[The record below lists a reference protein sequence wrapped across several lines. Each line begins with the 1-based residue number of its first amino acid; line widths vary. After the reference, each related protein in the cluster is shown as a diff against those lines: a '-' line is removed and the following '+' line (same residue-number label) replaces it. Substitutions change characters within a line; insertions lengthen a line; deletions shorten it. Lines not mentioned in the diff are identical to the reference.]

1 MRSTLPVLA
10 ALAIAAPLTAPLAA
24 QQQQVKEKDPT
35 STVAAAP
42 MPDGWSQRLDD
53 KDAAKTAK
61 FITMGKGFHVTSGG
75 AGIYY
80 SAKDAQ
86 ANAPF
91 TMMANFRQ
99 TAKNV
104 GHGDHGEAF
113 GLFAGGRDLNDAD
126 KETYFYFLVRQDG
139 MFLINHRAGKEV
151 HKIVDWTANPAI
163 VKFDDKAN
171 AANDL
176 AIKVGADSVRFL
188 VNNQQ
193 VHAISRN
200 EISDVSGQAGF
211 RVNHNLDVH
220 VGNFMVMKGM

>member
-1 MRSTLPVLA
+1 MRLTLPVLT
-10 ALAIAAPLTAPLAA
+10 ALAIAAPLAA
-24 QQQQVKEKDPT
+24 QQPQGKEKDPT
-35 STVAAAP
+35 TAVAAAP

-53 KDAAKTAK
+53 KDAAKAAK

-75 AGIYY
+75 AAIYY
-80 SAKDAQ
+80 NAKNAQ
-86 ANAPF
+86 TDAPF
-91 TMMANFRQ
+91 STMANFRQ

-113 GLFAGGRDLNDAD
+113 GLFVGGRDLNDPA
-126 KETYFYFLVRQDG
+126 KETYLYFLVRQDG
-139 MFLINHRAGKEV
+139 MFLINHRSGTAV
-151 HKIVDWTANPAI
+151 HKLVDWTANPAI

-176 AIKVGADSVRFL
+176 SIKVAADSIHFL

-193 VHAISRN
+193 VQAIARSGMTAN
-200 EISDVSGQAGF
+200 VSGETGF

-220 VGNFMVMKGM
+220 VGNYMVMKGM